1 MRMKKKTKEKVV
13 LTRRKMEEHIP
24 VTIGKIFEMHL

>member
-1 MRMKKKTKEKVV
+1 VV

-24 VTIGKIFEMHL
+24 VTTGKIFEMHL